1 MQSNA
6 PRTAARERG
15 SIAFTLRIIFLFL
28 LVFMLR
34 DSSIRGAS
42 AVIVFDQLVRMDHH
56 VPYADIR
63 VIRRITPFQLKRM
76 IALGQFQVEVDRY
89 SLGGSGLSA
98 QILNMRTIAE
108 RVLSLL
114 WGSHTS
120 RISSLT

>member
-1 MQSNA
+1 
-6 PRTAARERG
+6 
-15 SIAFTLRIIFLFL
+15 
-28 LVFMLR
+28 MLR